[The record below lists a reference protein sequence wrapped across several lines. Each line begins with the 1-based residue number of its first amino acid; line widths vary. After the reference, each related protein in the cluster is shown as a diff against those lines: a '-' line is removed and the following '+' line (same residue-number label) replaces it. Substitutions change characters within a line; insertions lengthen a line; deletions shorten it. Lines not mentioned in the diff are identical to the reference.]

1 MKQNY
6 LLEQFL
12 IRRKVTLDSRLVD
25 QDTIF
30 FAIKGERHDANDFI
44 DENLVAKAGLVVTE
58 REAWAKYSNC
68 VIVPDTLLALQ
79 NLAYDYRKLFKI
91 PVIGITGSN
100 GKTTTKELIHRVLAT
115 KFIVHS
121 TKGNFNNHFGVPL
134 TLLQMQEDTQIAVIE
149 MGANHQKEIEA
160 LSKIAQP
167 NLGLITSIGKAHLEG
182 FGGITGVAKGKSEL
196 FEYIKS
202 KEGQIFYHSIDSL
215 LLPYVQNYS
224 AIIRIDD
231 SALKINN
238 TVYRFQIISTE
249 PQIEFKIS
257 ADREEEVVIKSILF
271 GIYNFRNILS
281 AVAFGIYFKVPMP
294 EIAKGIASYI
304 PDNNRT
310 QQLKWGNHNVILDA
324 YNANPTSMRASI
336 QALEKKDPSK
346 ILLILGSMKEL
357 GEVSDSEHRELLQ
370 WISKK
375 NWYDVYLYGDEM
387 YVANQSFK
395 FRHFNTLQEIQTELK
410 AIKVTDLLLFIK
422 GSRSNGLELLFQ

>member
-1 MKQNY
+1 MKQSY

-25 QDTIF
+25 QETIF

-44 DENLVAKAGLVVTE
+44 DEDLISKAGLVVTE
-58 REAWAKYSNC
+58 RESWARYPNC

-79 NLAYDYRKLFKI
+79 NLASDYRKIFKI

-115 KFIVHS
+115 KYIVHS
-121 TKGNFNNHFGVPL
+121 TTGNFNNHFGVPL
-134 TLLQMQEDTQIAVIE
+134 TLLQMPRETQIAVIE
-149 MGANHQKEIEA
+149 MGANHQKEIEL
-160 LSKIAQP
+160 LSNIAQP
-167 NLGLITSIGKAHLEG
+167 DIGLITSIGKAHLEG

-202 KEGQIFYHSIDSL
+202 VDGQIFYHSIDSL
-215 LLPYVQNYS
+215 LLPYLQNYS
-224 AIIRIDD
+224 SITRIDD
-231 SALKINN
+231 SELKIHN
-238 TVYRFQIISTE
+238 TVYHFEILSTE
-249 PQIEFKIS
+249 PHIEFRIS
-257 ADREEEVVIKSILF
+257 SNQGDEIVVKSILF

-281 AVAFGIYFKVPMP
+281 AAALGLYF
-294 EIAKGIASYI
+294 EIQLSQIAAGVASYI

-310 QQLKWGNHNVILDA
+310 QQLKWENHDVILDA

-357 GEVSDSEHRELLQ
+357 GEVSDSEHKDLLQ

-375 NWYDVYLYGDEM
+375 NWFDVYLFGDEM
-387 YVANQSFK
+387 YVANQNFK
-395 FRHFNTLQEIQTELK
+395 FRHFNTLDEIKSKLR
-410 AIKVTDLLLFIK
+410 AIQVPDLLFFVK
-422 GSRSNGLELLFQ
+422 GSRSNGLEKLFQ